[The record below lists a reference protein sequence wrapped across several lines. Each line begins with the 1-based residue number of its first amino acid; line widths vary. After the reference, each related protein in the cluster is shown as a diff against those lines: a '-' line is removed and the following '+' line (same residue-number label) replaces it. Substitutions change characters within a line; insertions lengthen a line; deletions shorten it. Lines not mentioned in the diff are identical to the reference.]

1 MYRCSK
7 VTFSIYQGPFPHN
20 LFYWDKENHS
30 LYQGLHCIEVCY
42 IEVLCYSPHAL
53 QRVSVFPVVGS
64 TLCLG
69 LGWWVDSFGL
79 FPRLEGLMTYGE
91 PHKSHLNGVVGSRRG
106 TLRRGL
112 SLLFLF
118 FFVLN
123 SSSGDWNLTGFLF
136 LSRSLA
142 RLFSKSSAETFEAEN
157 NKTNKWIY

>member
-1 MYRCSK
+1 MTYRYNK
-7 VTFSIYQGPFPHN
+7 VSFLIPWGPFPHISLLELRK
-20 LFYWDKENHS
+20 LFIIPVQRLRY
-30 LYQGLHCIEVCY
+30 IEVCY
-42 IEVLCYSPHAL
+42 IKVPCYSPHAL

-79 FPRLEGLMTYGE
+79 FPRLEGLITYGE
-91 PHKSHLNGVVGSRRG
+91 PHKSHLNGAAGSRRG

-142 RLFSKSSAETFEAEN
+142 RLFSKSSAEAFEGE
-157 NKTNKWIY
+157 K

>member
-1 MYRCSK
+1 M
-7 VTFSIYQGPFPHN
+7 
-20 LFYWDKENHS
+20 
-30 LYQGLHCIEVCY
+30 
-42 IEVLCYSPHAL
+42 
-53 QRVSVFPVVGS
+53 VGS

-69 LGWWVDSFGL
+69 LGWWVDSLGL
-79 FPRLEGLMTYGE
+79 FPRLEGLITYGE
-91 PHKSHLNGVVGSRRG
+91 PHKSHLNGVAGSRRG

-142 RLFSKSSAETFEAEN
+142 RLFSKSSAETFEAEII
-157 NKTNKWIY
+157 KQTNKYKLIRVKLMKDKCSSFYTGKSWPKKYKPL